1 MIEFEKM
8 DYWELRKAVS
18 RLVPRRAMI
27 PGRDFNRNKEKGR
40 KSNYFQYDIL
50 ANNMKK
56 TTGAM
61 LDENR
66 LTVVNVSFR
75 AQSCPMPFNMDV
87 WDGMCCPYACRYC
100 YADNLRSTLFPS
112 FYDNGR
118 EVGIRHCAEAHWKAE
133 LDRLFVMRGEKVH
146 KRGSAVHN
154 SARLGIPLRFG
165 IQFEDFTELE
175 LQHGVSLSMLRY
187 LSKAKY
193 PVMVNTKSD
202 ILGNDDYAE
211 ALASNKGGAAV
222 HVTLITSNEALLK
235 KIEPGAPTFASRMR
249 SVKALVDAGV
259 RVVGRIEPWMIFNND
274 VKEDVEE
281 YVQAMKRAG
290 VKHLTLDSYSYSAY
304 NPGIRD
310 NFHEVGIDFDRM
322 FLLSA
327 DSQWLSSL
335 LLGKFMKYL
344 QGKGFKCSTFDQ
356 GNVPDNDDWICCSV
370 GDYFLEKGAGMN
382 WGCGT
387 IAVKLIQGRGS
398 YGTTWGLFDE
408 YVRQKGG
415 WLSDGLKT
423 EVKKIWNG
431 EGDMAWPL
439 FHARGLV
446 PMGSDAD
453 GLIWTFNPDED
464 FRMDNLRGGLID
476 AVA

>member
-1 MIEFEKM
+1 
-8 DYWELRKAVS
+8 
-18 RLVPRRAMI
+18 
-27 PGRDFNRNKEKGR
+27 
-40 KSNYFQYDIL
+40 
-50 ANNMKK
+50 
-56 TTGAM
+56 
-61 LDENR
+61 
-66 LTVVNVSFR
+66 
-75 AQSCPMPFNMDV
+75 
-87 WDGMCCPYACRYC
+87 
-100 YADNLRSTLFPS
+100 
-112 FYDNGR
+112 
-118 EVGIRHCAEAHWKAE
+118 
-133 LDRLFVMRGEKVH
+133 
-146 KRGSAVHN
+146 
-154 SARLGIPLRFG
+154 LGVPLRFG
-165 IQFEDFTELE
+165 IKFENFTKKELE
-175 LQHGVSLSMLRY
+175 QNTSLGVLRY
-187 LSKAKY
+187 LAEIKY

-202 ILGNDDYAE
+202 ILGMDEYAD
-211 ALASNKGGAAV
+211 ALASNEAGAAV
-222 HVTLITSNEALLK
+222 HITMITANKRLNKL
-235 KIEPGAPTFASRMR
+235 IEPGAPSFEDRVKSA
-249 SVKALVDAGV
+249 KALTERGV
-259 RVVGRIEPWMIFNND
+259 RVVARLEPWMAFVND
-274 VKEDVEE
+274 EKGDVDYYLE
-281 YVQAMKRAG
+281 RLRWAG
-290 VKHLTLDSYSYSAY
+290 VRHFTLDTYSYTAHS
-304 NPGIRD
+304 PSIKS

-344 QGKGFKCSTFDQ
+344 QGEGFKCSTFDQ

-370 GDYFLEKGAGMN
+370 GDYFIEKGAGMN